1 MQIIYCATS
10 KLQMTGDIN
19 KVDHIGVSYIARA
32 WVDGKVTSASKA
44 KTKTTA
50 NKRVIADFKKEEH
63 QESWDLMHVGPLD
76 REVGYHGQDIANAL
90 ITEDNKRLCFQGVIS
105 CDHEQN
111 KLHRKNV

>member
-19 KVDHIGVSYIARA
+19 KVDHIGVSHIARA
-32 WVDGKVTSASKA
+32 WVDCKFASASKA
-44 KTKTTA
+44 KTQTKAT
-50 NKRVIADFKKEEH
+50 KRTVADFKKEEH

-90 ITEDNKRLCFQGVIS
+90 ITEDNSRLCFQGMALYFWLGI
-105 CDHEQN
+105 Q
-111 KLHRKNV
+111 R